1 MDIKDYRVDGKVA
14 VVIGG
19 AGDIGK
25 AIAASLSGAGASVVI
40 SSRKQENLDKAAEEI
55 TAQTGGK
62 VLPLALHIAKMD
74 QAKPFVEQVVKEFGR
89 IDILVNSSGSSF
101 MVDLVD
107 VEEWQWDTVMNVN
120 LKGPFFLAKEIAPI
134 MKEQG
139 GGSIINITSYMGVR
153 VEETLG
159 VYCISKAAVIHMT
172 RAMAKEWGKW
182 NIRVNSI
189 APAWVHSSLADP
201 FLQMEGINDRMLA
214 QTVIGRFG
222 EPDDVAA
229 IALYLASD
237 AAKNQTAGYFPLDY
251 GMLT

>member
-14 VVIGG
+14 IVIGG

-25 AIAASLSGAGASVVI
+25 AIAAALSGAGASVVI

>member
-14 VVIGG
+14 IVIGG

-25 AIAASLSGAGASVVI
+25 AIAKALSGAGASVVI

-55 TAQTGGK
+55 TSQTGGK
-62 VLPLALHIAKMD
+62 VTPLALHIAKMD
-74 QAKPFVEQVVKEFGR
+74 QIKPFVEQVVKEYGR

-101 MVDLVD
+101 MVDLVN

-120 LKGPFFLAKEIAPI
+120 VKGPFFLAKEIAPI

-189 APAWVHSSLADP
+189 APAWVHSRLADP
-201 FLQMEGINDRMLA
+201 FLQMEGVNDRMLA
-214 QTVIGRFG
+214 QTVLGRFG